1 MLPFPFMG
9 WVDCIADT
17 AWDWQFSGLL
27 NNVHT
32 ARCRAVFD
40 RYRGRR
46 KAQASLC
53 NASGHVVC
61 LAQKVIL

>member
-9 WVDCIADT
+9 WVECVAHT

-32 ARCRAVFD
+32 SPVVD
-40 RYRGRR
+40 
-46 KAQASLC
+46 L
-53 NASGHVVC
+53 SGLLHHGDDVEVQIPP
-61 LAQKVIL
+61 LISRSP